1 MKKDNSKEEIVEPQ
15 KLSLGKRIVSR
26 VMLVTML
33 FLLLMAIITILFR
46 IEGFQ
51 NWAGKKITVKLS
63 KELDTK
69 VEFNHIEFEV
79 FDKLVLDSFYV
90 EDFDGDTL
98 LFSQKLIVN
107 FNSSFFNLLQNKLE
121 VSDLTLQNALLKLK
135 RKEGETQSNLN
146 QLLVKLFPPKEKKG
160 SKKSRPF
167 FIGADVLYLK
177 NVSFEN
183 DDEVKGERVNV
194 LIKD

>member
-15 KLSLGKRIVSR
+15 KLSLRKRIVSR

-51 NWAGKKITVKLS
+51 NWAGKKITEKLS

-160 SKKSRPF
+160 
-167 FIGADVLYLK
+167 
-177 NVSFEN
+177 
-183 DDEVKGERVNV
+183 
-194 LIKD
+194 